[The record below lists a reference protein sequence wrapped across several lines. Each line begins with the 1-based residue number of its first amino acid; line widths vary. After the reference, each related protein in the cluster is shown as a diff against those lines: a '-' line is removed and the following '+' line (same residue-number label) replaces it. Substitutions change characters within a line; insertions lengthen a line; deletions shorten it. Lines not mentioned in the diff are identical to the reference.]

1 MLISDYGKV
10 FDSCWEFSFTDGSMG
25 KISILLEL
33 IWAHL
38 WILIMKIKTT
48 QFFGEGLTQ
57 SLNDTTLTSETKCH
71 IDFTLSGKKIIL
83 SLRYYGSNGFLF
95 VNAIK
100 MYQFKAKDSEIKNY
114 TYCSCA

>member
-1 MLISDYGKV
+1 MRIFIYRWKHGENINIVRADMSSSVNIDNESK
-10 FDSCWEFSFTDGSMG
+10 DN
-25 KISILLEL
+25 SI
-33 IWAHL
+33 
-38 WILIMKIKTT
+38 
-48 QFFGEGLTQ
+48 FGEGLTQ

-71 IDFTLSGKKIIL
+71 IDFTLSGKKFIL

-114 TYCSCA
+114 TYCSCP